1 MPSVAME
8 NQTERATRAAR
19 PTLSI
24 SVTDGSRFLSLA
36 AIESPRLDA
45 EVLLR
50 HVIGIDRAQLYLR
63 INETIKAEAEHQ
75 FWELLQRRARR
86 EPLAYITGRKEFW
99 SLDFSVTP
107 DVLIPRPETEL
118 LVEAALER
126 TRQLLKS
133 RAKIVDLGTGSGA
146 IAVCLAKELPET
158 EISAVDISSAA
169 LQVARANAERHG
181 VADRI
186 RFLHGDLF
194 APLADERES
203 FDLIVANPPY
213 VRSGDVAKL
222 EPEIRE
228 WEPMAALDGGRDGLD
243 IYRRIASQCRGYL
256 TATGHV
262 LLELADATGEA
273 VAQIFANAGGFEP
286 AALLRDYAG
295 KDRVMVTRKLSL
307 VEPAAKGL
315 DRG

>member
-8 NQTERATRAAR
+8 NQIERAPRAAR
-19 PTLSI
+19 LTLSM
-24 SVTDGSRFLSLA
+24 SLMDGSRFLSRA

-50 HVIGIDRAQLYLR
+50 HVIGIDKVQLYLR
-63 INETIKAEAEHQ
+63 IDETIKAEAERQ
-75 FWELLQRRARR
+75 FWELLERRARR

-126 TRQLLKS
+126 TPQMLKS
-133 RAKIVDLGTGSGA
+133 RVKIVDLGTGSGA
-146 IAVCLAKELPET
+146 IAVCLAKELPEAQ
-158 EISAVDISSAA
+158 ISAVDISSAA

-186 RFLHGDLF
+186 RFLLGDLF
-194 APLADERES
+194 APVAEERES
-203 FDLIVANPPY
+203 FDLIIANPPY
-213 VRSGDVAKL
+213 VRSADVAKL

-228 WEPMAALDGGRDGLD
+228 WEPIAALDGGRDGLD
-243 IYRRIASQCRGYL
+243 IYRLIAGQCRSYL

-262 LLELADATGEA
+262 LLEIADAMGEA
-273 VAQIFANAGGFEP
+273 AAQIFANAGGFET
-286 AALLRDYAG
+286 ARLLRDYAG
-295 KDRVMVTRKLSL
+295 KDRVMATRKVSP
-307 VEPAAKGL
+307 VEPAAKGS

>member
-1 MPSVAME
+1 M
-8 NQTERATRAAR
+8 R
-19 PTLSI
+19 PTLGMSLME
-24 SVTDGSRFLSLA
+24 GSRFLSRA

-63 INETIKAEAEHQ
+63 IDETIKAEAEQ
-75 FWELLQRRARR
+75 QYWELLRRRVRR

-99 SLDFSVTP
+99 SLDFSVTR

-118 LVEAALER
+118 LVEAALEQ
-126 TRQLLKS
+126 TRQGLKS

-146 IAVCLAKELPET
+146 IAVCLAKELPEAQ
-158 EISAVDISSAA
+158 ISAVDISSAA

-194 APLADERES
+194 APLAGERES

-243 IYRRIASQCRGYL
+243 IYRRIASQCRSYL
-256 TATGHV
+256 AATGQV
-262 LLELADATGEA
+262 LLEIADAMGEA
-273 VAQIFANAGGFEP
+273 AAQIFANAGGFET

-295 KDRVMVTRKLSL
+295 KDRVIATRKLSL
-307 VEPAAKGL
+307 VEFAAKGS